1 MDKISDLKSVVIDTL
16 DLNKAQDIV
25 TIDLKDKSSMA
36 DYMIIASGTSSRH
49 IQSLSEQVL
58 EKLKDNG
65 IKNSKIEGKES
76 NEWKLVD
83 GIDLIVHIFH
93 PEKRKFYELE
103 KIWSELIPKEKV
115 IIWKKIQFYLIIFLS
130 SFVFSNSINSAEID
144 IYKKIDLFGEVL
156 EKINKEYVDEI
167 DQSESMDSAINGLLQ
182 SLDPYSAYMSPEIF
196 QEMQTETSGEF
207 GGLGIEVSME
217 AGVVKVITPID
228 DTPASKAGI
237 KAGDYI
243 VKINDIQVQGKSLS
257 EAVDLMRGLVGTDI
271 ELTIRRRGVKK
282 ALTFTI
288 TREIIEVQSVKSDL
302 LENNIGYIRLT
313 SFNDNSSDQIKKKI
327 KKLKENENLKAFIL
341 DLRNN
346 PGGLLTQAIKI
357 SDFFLE
363 NGEIVSTKSRK
374 KSENRKWFAKK
385 GDITDGKPL
394 LVLINYGSASAS
406 EIVAG
411 ALKDHKRA
419 IILGENSYGKG
430 SVQSIIPL
438 KNKGAI
444 RLTVAKYYLPSG
456 KSISEVGVRPDIEV
470 NEEGE
475 DFRIKTDTD
484 NQLNYAIKLLNG

>member
-1 MDKISDLKSVVIDTL
+1 M
-16 DLNKAQDIV
+16 
-25 TIDLKDKSSMA
+25 
-36 DYMIIASGTSSRH
+36 
-49 IQSLSEQVL
+49 
-58 EKLKDNG
+58 
-65 IKNSKIEGKES
+65 
-76 NEWKLVD
+76 
-83 GIDLIVHIFH
+83 
-93 PEKRKFYELE
+93 
-103 KIWSELIPKEKV
+103 
-115 IIWKKIQFYLIIFLS
+115 KKIQIYLIIFCTQFL
-130 SFVFSNSINSAEID
+130 FLEKVNSAEID

-167 DQSESMDSAINGLLQ
+167 NQSESMDSAINGLLQ
-182 SLDPYSAYMSPEIF
+182 SLDPYSSYMSPEIF
-196 QEMQTETSGEF
+196 EEMQTETSGEF

-228 DTPASKAGI
+228 DTPASKAGL

-257 EAVDLMRGLVGTDI
+257 EAVDLMRGPVGSGI
-271 ELTIRRRGVKK
+271 ELTVRRRGAKK
-282 ALTFTI
+282 ALTFNVV
-288 TREIIEVQSVKSDL
+288 REIIEVQSVKSEL
-302 LENNIGYIRLT
+302 LENNIGYLRLT
-313 SFNDNSSDQIKKKI
+313 SFNDNSSQQIKKQI
-327 KKLKENENLKAFIL
+327 KKLKKNKNLNSYIL

-346 PGGLLTQAIKI
+346 PGGLLSQAIKI

-385 GDITDGKPL
+385 GDILDGKTL

-419 IILGENSYGKG
+419 ILVGENSYGKG

-470 NEEGE
+470 NEEG
-475 DFRIKTDTD
+475 DSFRIKTDTD

>member
-1 MDKISDLKSVVIDTL
+1 MKKIKFLLLIFFSVFY
-16 DLNKAQDIV
+16 LNK
-25 TIDLKDKSSMA
+25 T
-36 DYMIIASGTSSRH
+36 
-49 IQSLSEQVL
+49 
-58 EKLKDNG
+58 
-65 IKNSKIEGKES
+65 
-76 NEWKLVD
+76 
-83 GIDLIVHIFH
+83 
-93 PEKRKFYELE
+93 
-103 KIWSELIPKEKV
+103 V
-115 IIWKKIQFYLIIFLS
+115 I
-130 SFVFSNSINSAEID
+130 SAEID

-156 EKINKEYVDEI
+156 EKINKEYVDEFN
-167 DQSESMDSAINGLLQ
+167 QSESMDSAINGLLQ
-182 SLDPYSAYMSPEIF
+182 SLDPYSSYMSPKIF
-196 QEMQTETSGEF
+196 DEMQTETSGEF

-217 AGVVKVITPID
+217 AGVVKVISPID
-228 DTPASKAGI
+228 DTPASRAGL

-243 VKINDIQVQGKSLS
+243 VKINNVQVQGKSLS
-257 EAVDLMRGLVGTDI
+257 VAVDLMRGPVGSGI
-271 ELTIRRRGVKK
+271 ELTVRRRGERK
-282 ALTFTI
+282 ALTFNI
-288 TREIIEVQSVKSDL
+288 IREVIQVQSVKSEIID
-302 LENNIGYIRLT
+302 ENIGYIRLT
-313 SFNDNSSDQIKKKI
+313 SFNDNSSDQIEKQI
-327 KKLKENENLKAFIL
+327 KKLKKNKNLNSFIL

-346 PGGLLTQAIKI
+346 PGGLLSQAIKI

-385 GDITDGKPL
+385 GDITDGKTL

-419 IILGENSYGKG
+419 IIVGENSFGKG

-438 KNKGAI
+438 KNRGAI

-470 NEEGE
+470 NEEGD

>member
-1 MDKISDLKSVVIDTL
+1 MKKIKFLLLIFFSVFY
-16 DLNKAQDIV
+16 LNK
-25 TIDLKDKSSMA
+25 T
-36 DYMIIASGTSSRH
+36 
-49 IQSLSEQVL
+49 
-58 EKLKDNG
+58 
-65 IKNSKIEGKES
+65 
-76 NEWKLVD
+76 
-83 GIDLIVHIFH
+83 
-93 PEKRKFYELE
+93 
-103 KIWSELIPKEKV
+103 V
-115 IIWKKIQFYLIIFLS
+115 I
-130 SFVFSNSINSAEID
+130 SAEID

-156 EKINKEYVDEI
+156 EKINKEYVDEFN
-167 DQSESMDSAINGLLQ
+167 QSESMDSAINGLLQ
-182 SLDPYSAYMSPEIF
+182 SLDPYSSYMSPKIF
-196 QEMQTETSGEF
+196 DEMQTETSGEF

-217 AGVVKVITPID
+217 AGVVKVISPID
-228 DTPASKAGI
+228 DTPASRAGL

-243 VKINDIQVQGKSLS
+243 VKINDVQVQGKSLS
-257 EAVDLMRGLVGTDI
+257 EAVDLMRGPVGSGI
-271 ELTIRRRGVKK
+271 ELTVRRRGERK
-282 ALTFTI
+282 ALTFNI
-288 TREIIEVQSVKSDL
+288 IREVIQVQSVKSEIID
-302 LENNIGYIRLT
+302 ENIGYIRLT
-313 SFNDNSSDQIKKKI
+313 SFNDNSSDQIEKQI
-327 KKLKENENLKAFIL
+327 KKLKKDKNVNSFIL

-346 PGGLLTQAIKI
+346 PGGLLSQAIKI

-385 GDITDGKPL
+385 GDITDGKTL

-419 IILGENSYGKG
+419 IIVGENSFGKG

-438 KNKGAI
+438 KNRGAI

-470 NEEGE
+470 NEEGD